1 MPSIYLTPG
10 EVDSLTRAIDV
21 ATAELEIA
29 LKPFRRVATRD
40 LLTEEEEEEKQ
51 RLTSIAQSKAVLT
64 KLQTIVKESE

>member
-40 LLTEEEEEEKQ
+40 LLTEEEKQ

>member
-10 EVDSLTRAIDV
+10 EVDALTQAIDT

-40 LLTEEEEEEKQ
+40 LLTEEEKH
-51 RLTSIAQSKAVLT
+51 RLASLMRSKAVLA

>member
-21 ATAELEIA
+21 ATDELEIA

-40 LLTEEEEEEKQ
+40 LLTEEEKH
-51 RLTSIAQSKAVLT
+51 RLASLMRSKAVLA

>member
-10 EVDSLTRAIDV
+10 EVDSLTQAIDT

-40 LLTEEEEEEKQ
+40 LLTEEEKH
-51 RLTSIAQSKAVLT
+51 RLASLMRSKAVLT

>member
-40 LLTEEEEEEKQ
+40 LLTEEEKQ
-51 RLTSIAQSKAVLT
+51 RLTSLAQSKAVLA